1 MSRTMELLPELVEQ
15 DFIASFID
23 QDTARHYEDDF
34 ILTLIEELHHIPEVE
49 ELYGP
54 KLSDGYVDLFFED
67 AAEWLIRSLAMNRKI
82 SPLTFDI
89 DEVVDA
95 IVRFLQE
102 NQVDVQIN

>member
-1 MSRTMELLPELVEQ
+1 M
-15 DFIASFID
+15 
-23 QDTARHYEDDF
+23 
-34 ILTLIEELHHIPEVE
+34 LIFF
-49 ELYGP
+49 
-54 KLSDGYVDLFFED
+54 FFED

-95 IVRFLQE
+95 IVGYLQE

>member
-1 MSRTMELLPELVEQ
+1 M
-15 DFIASFID
+15 ID
-23 QDTARHYEDDF
+23 
-34 ILTLIEELHHIPEVE
+34 ELHHIPEVE

-54 KLSDGYVDLFFED
+54 KLSDGYVDFFFFFFFED

-95 IVRFLQE
+95 IVGYLQE